1 MSFAEFLVRSIT
13 WGVYDLFHNGLVRA
27 FLRDSAQGD
36 AKSAAAIGVGF
47 ALCIAVSYL
56 LGSVNAALVVSKGA
70 YHDDVREHG
79 SGNAGATNVMRTY
92 GPKAGLV
99 TLLGDAFKGIL
110 SILFACLVF
119 GYPSGEYNYIFLVTA
134 VYLSG
139 FFCILGHV
147 FPVFSRFKG
156 GKGVSTMAGVVFLL
170 NPFLFVVMFI
180 MYVLLVFLSHYVSLA
195 SVVMAMFYP
204 LLLSVI
210 DHMRPYPIGVNVL
223 SAVAIAAL
231 VVWAHRE
238 NLKRI
243 SKGTERKLYL
253 RRHGQEPPSEPEKP
267 AEPSATRTDDEE

>member
-36 AKSAAAIGVGF
+36 AKSAAAIGVGLV
-47 ALCIAVSYL
+47 LCVAVSYL
-56 LGSVNAALVVSKGA
+56 LGSVNAALVVSRSA

-99 TLLGDAFKGIL
+99 TFLGDAFKGIL

-119 GYPSGEYNYIFLVTA
+119 GYPSAEPNYLFLVTA

-147 FPVFSRFKG
+147 FPAFSHFKG
-156 GKGVSTMAGVVFLL
+156 GKGVSTMAGVILLL

-180 MYVLLVFLSHYVSLA
+180 MYALLVLGSHYVSLA
-195 SVVMAMFYP
+195 SVIMAMFYP
-204 LLLSVI
+204 LMLSVI
-210 DHMRPYPIGVNVL
+210 DRVWLKFGVNVL
-223 SAVAIAAL
+223 CAFAIGAL

-243 SKGTERKLYL
+243 SEGTERKLYL
-253 RRHGQEPPSEPEKP
+253 GHRKQEPPAPEKP
-267 AEPSATRTDDEE
+267 EKRTDDEE